1 MQKQKGLKI
10 ILWTARFLGTLVIAF
25 LLFMTIGELFSTDS
39 KTVIMKNSDIIALI
53 FFPISTI
60 VGLLI
65 AYKWEAIGGIITVG
79 GMISLH
85 IFRPDLASSLLISA
99 FAIPGLLYIIY
110 ASWSKEY

>member
-1 MQKQKGLKI
+1 M
-10 ILWTARFLGTLVIAF
+10 ILWSAKFLGAAVIIF
-25 LLFMTIGELFSTDS
+25 LLFMTVGELFRTDS
-39 KTVIMKNSDIIALI
+39 KTGIMKNSDIIALI

-65 AYKWEAIGGIITVG
+65 AYKWKGIGGMITIG

-85 IFRPDLASSLLISA
+85 IIRPDLASSALISA

-110 ASWSKEY
+110 AAWSKQY